1 MAVYD
6 QSWFLE
12 LPTVCRSFKFVFDS
26 YPELQGLLVLDSDFD
41 KDNLSFLQQWVT
53 KRCKSLKH
61 FVAATD
67 SPTRDQILDL
77 LQRHTNNL
85 TAISL
90 RHVTQHSMTLLSAF
104 VSITYCTLCEP
115 SEGLLSLQGLCQL
128 SHLTDLTLEMCEVSD
143 LDAAKHL
150 TYLQMFCCSGI
161 CSQPA
166 SCASSLL
173 HLELVSSSVS
183 HFDPRGIA
191 GCSSLQSLQFGNSSM
206 DAYDPDEGF
215 HLIDDTVCEP
225 SNLSRLTALTELTLD
240 FRNEAQVPVL
250 HIVSQLKFLQ
260 ALNVEVMGSA
270 NKFRLPVCLSVL
282 HHLSVL
288 SVHMFGSTCGV
299 DLQFNW
305 AALARLHTVTLC
317 AAVEVDGGLR
327 NLASLSTLRQLNISH
342 PVPMVDEWTEFAKWL
357 GTCRPKVELTF
368 SFK

>member
-1 MAVYD
+1 MAVHD

-26 YPELQGLLVLDSDFD
+26 YLELQGLLVLDSDLD
-41 KDNLSFLQQWVT
+41 SDNLSFLKQWVT

-67 SPTRDQILDL
+67 SPTRDPILDL

-90 RHVTQHSMTLLSAF
+90 QHVTQHSMTLLSAF
-104 VSITYCTLCEP
+104 MSVTYCTLCEP
-115 SEGLLSLQGLCQL
+115 SEELLSLQGLCQL
-128 SHLTDLTLEMCEVSD
+128 SHLTALTLEMCDVSD

-183 HFDPRGIA
+183 QFDPRGIA
-191 GCSSLQSLQFGNSSM
+191 GCSSLQSLQFGNTSM
-206 DAYDPDEGF
+206 DACDPDEGF
-215 HLIDDTVCEP
+215 YLIDETVCEP
-225 SNLSRLTALTELTLD
+225 SNLSRMTALTELTLD
-240 FRNEAQVPVL
+240 FRNATQVSVP
-250 HIVSQLKFLQ
+250 HIVSQLKCLQ
-260 ALNVEVMGSA
+260 ALNIEAMGSA
-270 NKFRLPVCLSVL
+270 DKFRLPACLSVL

-288 SVHMFGSTCGV
+288 SVNMFGSTCGV
-299 DLQFNW
+299 DLKFSW
-305 AALARLHTVTLC
+305 AAFACLHTVTLC
-317 AAVEVDGGLR
+317 AAFEVDGGLR
-327 NLASLSTLRQLNISH
+327 NLASLSTLQQLNILQ
-342 PVPMVDEWTEFAKWL
+342 PVPMVDEWTEFANWL
-357 GTCRPKVELTF
+357 GTCRPHVELTS